1 MTSLKISD
9 KKIVGGDTEKWDV
22 RHNFVDKNESW
33 CGIPKETRGIEE
45 DRGK

>member
-1 MTSLKISD
+1 M
-9 KKIVGGDTEKWDV
+9 GGDTEKWDV

-45 DRGK
+45 DRGNRKKHKQKRRY